1 MSVDSVGARLK
12 KLRLEKGLSLD
23 EVNKKTKIHLKIL
36 KSIEEDNLI
45 NLNPIYVKGFIK
57 IYCRLLGADPRS
69 FLPDLK
75 ETKAFAQIKV
85 KEETKSDSLF
95 KNVSARLINLGPH
108 IKVKPVLATIG
119 IIIGI
124 VLFFNFAKAVFYR
137 LRVNVP
143 KKKLATQIV
152 FEKNTKKHEIPKQGK
167 AQSVVLV
174 PVAATIRLGIRAKEN
189 CYINLKA
196 DTKAVF
202 QGVLKKG
209 RFESWQA
216 KDRFELS
223 VGNAGAVDL
232 EINGK
237 LISNLGKKNQVLK
250 KILINREGLSIAR

>member
-1 MSVDSVGARLK
+1 MSVDSVGTRLK
-12 KLRLEKGLSLD
+12 KLRLEKGLSMD

-75 ETKAFAQIKV
+75 ETKAFVQIKE
-85 KEETKSDSLF
+85 KKETKSGPLF
-95 KNVSARLINLGPH
+95 KNVSARLMNLGPH

-124 VLFFNFAKAVFYR
+124 VLFFNFAKAIFFK
-137 LRVNVP
+137 LRVNAP
-143 KKKLATQIV
+143 KKKLGAQVIL
-152 FEKNTKKHEIPKQGK
+152 EKNIKKPEIPKPGK
-167 AQSVVLV
+167 VQSVTSV

-196 DTKAVF
+196 DSRAVF

-216 KDRFELS
+216 KDKFELS
-223 VGNAGAVDL
+223 VGNAGVVDL